1 MGTRALFSPQEAPG
15 MLWPQPREDYLL
27 ALSAYLESFRKNLLS
42 LINRGNLASGPKNA
56 KLQSQSQLRTFML

>member
-1 MGTRALFSPQEAPG
+1 

-27 ALSAYLESFRKNLLS
+27 ALSSYLESFRKKLLS
-42 LINRGNLASGPKNA
+42 LINRGNLASGSKNA

>member
-1 MGTRALFSPQEAPG
+1 

-27 ALSAYLESFRKNLLS
+27 ALSSYLESFRKNLLS
-42 LINRGNLASGPKNA
+42 LINRGNLASGSKNA